1 MEHKSMT
8 YDEVIDWIYNALPM
22 FQNIGAG
29 AYKPGLES
37 TLSIMEHVGN
47 PHYGLKTI
55 HVAGTNGKGST
66 SHLLAS
72 ILMEAGYK
80 VGLYTSP
87 HLLDF
92 RERIRVDGQM
102 VEKEYVRDFV
112 EKNYDFF
119 KERSFSFFEMT
130 TAMAFSYFKDRG
142 VDVAVIET
150 GLGGRLDSTNV
161 ITPMLSIITNIAL
174 DHTALLGDTREEIAM
189 EKAGIIKRGVP
200 VIVGEADD
208 RVRPVFER
216 VAMENNAC
224 LHLVK
229 VREGWNRYE
238 CPLGGV
244 YQRFNISTAITS
256 CEVLKGRLN
265 ITSQHI
271 CDGIKNVVKNTH
283 LQGRWQVVRKNPLVV
298 CDTGHNVNGVSEV
311 VNQLKDTHC
320 DTLHIV
326 IGMVGDKDID
336 GVLQLMPKEA
346 VYYFTQASVR
356 RAMMGG
362 ELREKALGVG
372 LCGDSYEC
380 VADAVRAALSS
391 ARENDM
397 VYIGGST
404 FVVADALEVFGNTT
418 GGDIDMQS

>member
-102 VEKEYVRDFV
+102 IEKEYVRGFV

-142 VDVAVIET
+142 VDIAVIET

-208 RVRPVFER
+208 QVRPVFER

-356 RAMMGG
+356 RAMTSG
-362 ELREKALGVG
+362 ELREKALGEG

>member
-1 MEHKSMT
+1 MKQKSMT
-8 YDEVIDWIYNALPM
+8 YDQVIDWIYNALPM

-47 PHYGLKTI
+47 PHCGLKAI

-66 SHLLAS
+66 SHMLAS

-80 VGLYTSP
+80 VGFYTSP

-102 VEKEYVRDFV
+102 VDKEYVRDFV
-112 EKNYDFF
+112 ERNYDFF

-130 TAMAFSYFKDRG
+130 TAMAFSYFKDRE
-142 VDVAVIET
+142 VDIAVIET

-161 ITPMLSIITNIAL
+161 ITPVLSIITNIAL
-174 DHTALLGDTREEIAM
+174 DHTALLGDTRGEIAR

-200 VIVGEADD
+200 VVVGEADEE
-208 RVRPVFER
+208 VGPVFEQ
-216 VAMENNAC
+216 VAMENDAV
-224 LHLVK
+224 LHAVT
-229 VREGWNRYE
+229 VREDWRRYE
-238 CPLGGV
+238 CPLGGE
-244 YQRFNISTAITS
+244 YQRFNISTAVKA
-256 CEVLKGRLN
+256 CEVLEGELH
-265 ITSQHI
+265 ITSRHI

-283 LQGRWQVVRKNPLVV
+283 LQGRWQVVREKPLVV
-298 CDTGHNVNGVSEV
+298 CDTGHNVNGISEV
-311 VNQLKDTHC
+311 VRQLKDTRC

-336 GVLQLMPKEA
+336 GVLELLPESA

-356 RAMMGG
+356 RAMTSG
-362 ELREKALGVG
+362 ELRDRAVSKG
-372 LCGDSYEC
+372 LCGNSYEC
-380 VADAVRAALSS
+380 VEDAVRAALAS
-391 ARENDM
+391 AGENDM

-404 FVVADALEVFGNTT
+404 FVVADALECFDKYADGE
-418 GGDIDMQS
+418 I

>member
-1 MEHKSMT
+1 MT

>member
-142 VDVAVIET
+142 VDIAVIET

-356 RAMMGG
+356 RAMTSG
-362 ELREKALGVG
+362 ELREKALGEG

>member
-1 MEHKSMT
+1 MT

-102 VEKEYVRDFV
+102 IEKEYVRGFV

-142 VDVAVIET
+142 VDIAVIET

-208 RVRPVFER
+208 QVRPVFER

-311 VNQLKDTHC
+311 VSQLKDTHC

>member
-1 MEHKSMT
+1 MT

-142 VDVAVIET
+142 VDIAVIET

-208 RVRPVFER
+208 QVRPVFER

-238 CPLGGV
+238 CPLGGM

-311 VNQLKDTHC
+311 VSQLKDTHC

-372 LCGDSYEC
+372 LYGDSYEC